1 VTAQRYL
8 CLAVPAVL
16 VAVGLRLDRS
26 RRGRAG
32 ALLASIAAFVGL
44 SGLAELARIAGWW
57 RFPQVD
63 GAFRGM
69 PVDLWL
75 GWAALWGAVPVLA
88 RRVLPVPV
96 VLGLLLWPDAVAMPA
111 LSPLVRLGP
120 HWLAGELVGLVGVA
134 LPALLLGRWTAE
146 DRRLRARACLQVAVF
161 TAVLLWLVPAVAFQY
176 GDGSWPRLPA
186 RWLLVAAQ
194 AAALLAVPGLAA
206 VKEFVTRGGGTPYP
220 WDPPVRLVT
229 TGPYAYLANP
239 MQASAVALL
248 GLLAALARS
257 PSLAAATVAAVAF
270 SAAVAGPHERQDL
283 IQRYGDEW
291 LRYRSHVRN
300 WWPRW
305 RPYPGLPPA
314 SLWLD
319 GACDPCAGVDGMLR
333 RRQPWH
339 LSLQPAARHDPP
351 LRRAGYASDDRHEE
365 RGVAAVARA
374 LDHVNIGWAYLGWLL
389 RMPGI
394 DQLAQLVTDALIAPP
409 HQPTEGGRC
418 PPTPGNGCWTGPCGP
433 CASTESPGSRLAPSP
448 PPPASTRP

>member
-1 VTAQRYL
+1 MTAQRYL
-8 CLAVPAVL
+8 CLALPAAL
-16 VAVGLRLDRS
+16 VAVGFRLDRT
-26 RRGRAG
+26 RRGRAA
-32 ALLASIAAFVGL
+32 ALLAFIAAAVGL
-44 SGLAELARIAGWW
+44 SGLHELARVAGWW
-57 RFPQVD
+57 RYPHVD

-96 VLGLLLWPDAVAMPA
+96 VLGLLLWLDAVAMPA
-111 LSPLVRLGP
+111 LRPLVQLGP

-134 LPALLLGRWTAE
+134 LPALLLGRWTADE
-146 DRRLRARACLQVAVF
+146 RRLRARACLQLAVF
-161 TAVLLWLVPAVAFQY
+161 TGVLLWLVPAAAFEY
-176 GDGSWPRLPA
+176 GDGSWPRLPL

-194 AAALLAVPGLAA
+194 AGALLAVPGLAA
-206 VKEFVTRGGGTPYP
+206 MREFVTRGGGTPYP

-257 PSLAAATVAAVAF
+257 PALAAAAVAAVAF
-270 SAAVAGPHERQDL
+270 STAVAGPHEREDL
-283 IQRYGDEW
+283 IQRYGEEW
-291 LRYRSHVRN
+291 TRYRSQVGN

-305 RPYPGLPPA
+305 RPYPGMPEA
-314 SLWLD
+314 VLWLD
-319 GACDPCAGVDGMLR
+319 VSCDPCREVDGLLR
-333 RRQPWH
+333 RGRP
-339 LSLQPAARHDPP
+339 LRLVLRAAAQHDPP
-351 LRRAGYASDDRHEE
+351 LRRARYASGDRHEG

-389 RMPGI
+389 RVPGI

-409 HQPTEGGRC
+409 HQPTEGARC
-418 PPTPGNGCWTGPCGP
+418 PPIPGNGC
-433 CASTESPGSRLAPSP
+433 STAPW
-448 PPPASTRP
+448 